1 MSQSWKL
8 LIFGNV
14 DAGTVSASK
23 GADRISTVF
32 VYKKKAIIM
41 TYIKF
46 AVVAAMVVGLTGCGI
61 DLGPG
66 CTIICF
72 SS

>member
-1 MSQSWKL
+1 ML
-8 LIFGNV
+8 VFGNV
-14 DAGTVSASK
+14 GARSVSTSK
-23 GADRISTVF
+23 GADGIQCLF
-32 VYKKKAIIM
+32 LAYKKKAIIM

-66 CTIICF
+66 CTLICF

>member
-1 MSQSWKL
+1 M
-8 LIFGNV
+8 LI
-14 DAGTVSASK
+14 VS
-23 GADRISTVF
+23 VPF
-32 VYKKKAIIM
+32 PVYKKKAIIM

-66 CTIICF
+66 CTLLCF